1 MWLVGRVNRSTA
13 AALDARL
20 CRNSRLVVLAQ
31 STALVTGT
39 LTGAVAGSQVQLR
52 THSRW
57 SLSKPLKCESENPRE
72 QDQQSLLERLQS
84 SLSDLPLPDLP
95 SPPALA
101 FPSVSLPDLSG
112 TVAKWKDSLASV
124 SSAFSS
130 LQTELSLGPDSTYA
144 RILADAHN
152 PDVHP
157 EVQWDA
163 EVRLGRDLPHTERA
177 FLRNRRERIRVAF
190 AELVRVPLEE
200 VDERDL
206 PVVAVAASGGGYRA
220 MINTTASLVAAK
232 ESGLFD
238 VVTYMSAVSGSCW
251 ALNTLYSVGGGDLD
265 WTLRHLRERVKE
277 PFLAPE
283 TFVKLFAIDDDASRL
298 LLSAAILKRASQGG
312 ELSLPDV
319 YGTLVSSRLYLSD
332 DDATS
337 TGRKDE
343 GLAAPRPLSL
353 ATLKTSTQR
362 QYMDDGSHP
371 LPIYTTVRHD
381 LPSPEELAEAEKK
394 AQEGGGPAAGSEGE
408 GGGGTEPVAAK
419 LSWTWFETTPYE
431 VGSDKLGAFIP
442 TWSLGRVFENG
453 KSTERVPELGV
464 PVLSGVYASAFTAS
478 LLSYFLEIK
487 PLLVALP
494 YFSAIDEFGASQ
506 SKLPF
511 LFRIAKELLT
521 AVLFLSYLL
530 PATVKS
536 NAHKLDAI
544 HPFPPAELPNFL
556 YGLEPSLPT
565 PSSPSDGSPSS
576 SSATP
581 TPSTI
586 PHALTEART
595 LGFADAGVELNL
607 PYVPLLRRSV
617 DVIIALDSSADSH
630 DVWFTRAA
638 EYAKTYESE
647 AGGGLAATVGNG
659 GGAARGSRWPAV
671 DVKALFPNADTGAG
685 GAGTVQIKENEK
697 DRNRAAARVDQA
709 KQQENEAGLSG
720 SGGAAAQDE
729 ERGGVRLKNPKPT
742 PLGSAP
748 ESKEMAAREEDLDQS
763 HKKAAAQGNDTSPP
777 SSSGDGDTT
786 KPMPES
792 QTKEPPLGKCSIWI
806 GSTKAEDAA
815 TCRNDHPTVE
825 DVVRRD
831 GIALAYIPLSPDD
844 EFKNPL
850 EVFSTWKFDYT
861 EDETDRLIRLAK
873 GARASRRFSILPC
886 PVQSG
891 EADHS
896 SCTTDNFNA
905 GEQQLKTLLKG
916 VWLRKKQ
923 QRLREE
929 QQQAA

>member
-1 MWLVGRVNRSTA
+1 
-13 AALDARL
+13 
-20 CRNSRLVVLAQ
+20 
-31 STALVTGT
+31 
-39 LTGAVAGSQVQLR
+39 
-52 THSRW
+52 
-57 SLSKPLKCESENPRE
+57 
-72 QDQQSLLERLQS
+72 
-84 SLSDLPLPDLP
+84 
-95 SPPALA
+95 
-101 FPSVSLPDLSG
+101 LPDLSG

-152 PDVHP
+152 PKVHP

-163 EVRLGRDLPHTERA
+163 EVRLGRDLPYTERA

-190 AELVRVPLEE
+190 AELVGVPLDQ

-283 TFVKLFAIDDDASRL
+283 TFVKLFAIDDEASRL
-298 LLSAAILKRASQGG
+298 LLSAAILKRASRGG

-332 DDATS
+332 DDENPAS
-337 TGRKDE
+337 RKE
-343 GLAAPRPLSL
+343 GGPAAPRPLSL

-394 AQEGGGPAAGSEGE
+394 AQEGGGPAADSEGE

-442 TWSLGRVFENG
+442 TWSLGRVFEKG
-453 KSTERVPELGV
+453 KSTERVPELGI
-464 PVLSGVYASAFTAS
+464 PVLSGIYASAFVAS
-478 LLSYFLEIK
+478 LFSYFLEIK
-487 PLLVALP
+487 PLLVTLP
-494 YFSAIDEFGASQ
+494 FFSAIDEF
-506 SKLPF
+506 
-511 LFRIAKELLT
+511 
-521 AVLFLSYLL
+521 
-530 PATVKS
+530 VKS

-581 TPSTI
+581 APSTI

-638 EYAKTYESE
+638 EYAKTS
-647 AGGGLAATVGNG
+647 
-659 GGAARGSRWPAV
+659 
-671 DVKALFPNADTGAG
+671 G
-685 GAGTVQIKENEK
+685 GAG
-697 DRNRAAARVDQA
+697 
-709 KQQENEAGLSG
+709 AG
-720 SGGAAAQDE
+720 AQDE

-748 ESKEMAAREEDLDQS
+748 ESKEKAARGEGLDQS
-763 HKKAAAQGNDTSPP
+763 NNKAAAQGKFTTPP

-792 QTKEPPLGKCSIWI
+792 QTKEPPLGKCSVWI

-873 GARASRRFSILPC
+873 
-886 PVQSG
+886 
-891 EADHS
+891 
-896 SCTTDNFNA
+896 DNFNA

-923 QRLREE
+923 QRLR
-929 QQQAA
+929 

>member
-1 MWLVGRVNRSTA
+1 M
-13 AALDARL
+13 
-20 CRNSRLVVLAQ
+20 
-31 STALVTGT
+31 
-39 LTGAVAGSQVQLR
+39 
-52 THSRW
+52 
-57 SLSKPLKCESENPRE
+57 
-72 QDQQSLLERLQS
+72 
-84 SLSDLPLPDLP
+84 
-95 SPPALA
+95 
-101 FPSVSLPDLSG
+101 
-112 TVAKWKDSLASV
+112 
-124 SSAFSS
+124 
-130 LQTELSLGPDSTYA
+130 
-144 RILADAHN
+144 
-152 PDVHP
+152 
-157 EVQWDA
+157 
-163 EVRLGRDLPHTERA
+163 
-177 FLRNRRERIRVAF
+177 
-190 AELVRVPLEE
+190 
-200 VDERDL
+200 
-206 PVVAVAASGGGYRA
+206 
-220 MINTTASLVAAK
+220 
-232 ESGLFD
+232 
-238 VVTYMSAVSGSCW
+238 
-251 ALNTLYSVGGGDLD
+251 
-265 WTLRHLRERVKE
+265 
-277 PFLAPE
+277 PFLSC
-283 TFVKLFAIDDDASRL
+283 L
-298 LLSAAILKRASQGG
+298 
-312 ELSLPDV
+312 
-319 YGTLVSSRLYLSD
+319 
-332 DDATS
+332 
-337 TGRKDE
+337 
-343 GLAAPRPLSL
+343 
-353 ATLKTSTQR
+353 
-362 QYMDDGSHP
+362 H
-371 LPIYTTVRHD
+371 
-381 LPSPEELAEAEKK
+381 
-394 AQEGGGPAAGSEGE
+394 
-408 GGGGTEPVAAK
+408 
-419 LSWTWFETTPYE
+419 
-431 VGSDKLGAFIP
+431 
-442 TWSLGRVFENG
+442 
-453 KSTERVPELGV
+453 
-464 PVLSGVYASAFTAS
+464 
-478 LLSYFLEIK
+478 
-487 PLLVALP
+487 
-494 YFSAIDEFGASQ
+494 
-506 SKLPF
+506 
-511 LFRIAKELLT
+511 
-521 AVLFLSYLL
+521 

-581 TPSTI
+581 APSTI

-671 DVKALFPNADTGAG
+671 DVKALFPDADTGAG

-709 KQQENEAGLSG
+709 KQQESEAGLSS
-720 SGGAAAQDE
+720 SGGAGAGAQDE

-748 ESKEMAAREEDLDQS
+748 ESKEEAARGEGLDQS
-763 HKKAAAQGNDTSPP
+763 NNKAAAQGKFTTPP

-792 QTKEPPLGKCSIWI
+792 QTKEPPLGKCSVWI

-873 GARASRRFSILPC
+873 GARARAVSRFYPALY
-886 PVQSG
+886 
-891 EADHS
+891 S
-896 SCTTDNFNA
+896 SARLTIPPCTTDNFNA

-923 QRLREE
+923 QRLRGEAE